1 MNAWIWFKIFMNPW
15 LWQRHFHELMN
26 MNWEFMNS
34 MNMKFEISRKV
45 NMNRM
50 SCMNQGFWKICRFHG
65 NQMCFLVV
73 NTQKTEESLS
83 NFQVMFGTLHYYSL
97 PQGKFVNTS
106 EGTSPINS
114 MNVWSWLCQS
124 RESMNMKRILHE
136 FMNMNLK
143 IPKSSWTWIWKYH
156 EFMNMNEDFHEPRK
170 KRHERYEFKAVTY
183 IRDGKSV

>member
-15 LWQRHFHELMN
+15 LWKRHLHELMN

-45 NMNRM
+45 HMNRV

-65 NQMCFLVV
+65 NHMCFLVV
-73 NTQKTEESLS
+73 DTQKTEESLS
-83 NFQVMFGTLHYYSL
+83 NFQVMFGTLHYSPL
-97 PQGKFVNTS
+97 PQGKFVSTS

-124 RESMNMKRILHE
+124 RESMNMKRIFHE

-170 KRHERYEFKAVTY
+170 KRHERYEF
-183 IRDGKSV
+183 

>member
-1 MNAWIWFKIFMNPW
+1 MHEFGSKYSWIHDYENDISMNSWIWIENSW
-15 LWQRHFHELMN
+15 TLWTWNLKLAE
-26 MNWEFMNS
+26 
-34 MNMKFEISRKV
+34 KFTWTV
-45 NMNRM
+45 
-50 SCMNQGFWKICRFHG
+50 CMNQGFWKICRFHG
-65 NQMCFLVV
+65 NHVCFLVV

-83 NFQVMFGTLHYYSL
+83 NFQVMFGTLHYSPL

-170 KRHERYEFKAVTY
+170 KRHERYEF
-183 IRDGKSV
+183 

>member
-1 MNAWIWFKIFMNPW
+1 MNAWIWFKIWIWIENSW
-15 LWQRHFHELMN
+15 TLWTWNLKLAE
-26 MNWEFMNS
+26 
-34 MNMKFEISRKV
+34 KFTWTVWAVRTRDSGKFVVFTVI
-45 NMNRM
+45 
-50 SCMNQGFWKICRFHG
+50 ICV
-65 NQMCFLVV
+65 FLLVDSQ
-73 NTQKTEESLS
+73 NTEESLS
-83 NFQVMFGTLHYYSL
+83 NFQVMFGTLHYSPL

-170 KRHERYEFKAVTY
+170 KRHERYEF
-183 IRDGKSV
+183 